1 MRSIQFKSLSSFL
14 EEQLAIT
21 RTLCTIV
28 LLYTMSLTLVWEQ
41 TSDAERVLQ
50 LMSLF
55 QGDKEK
61 LFAELN
67 AAGSGE
73 LTIDIM

>member
-1 MRSIQFKSLSSFL
+1 
-14 EEQLAIT
+14 
-21 RTLCTIV
+21 
-28 LLYTMSLTLVWEQ
+28 MSLTLVWEQ

-73 LTIDIM
+73 LTVDIM